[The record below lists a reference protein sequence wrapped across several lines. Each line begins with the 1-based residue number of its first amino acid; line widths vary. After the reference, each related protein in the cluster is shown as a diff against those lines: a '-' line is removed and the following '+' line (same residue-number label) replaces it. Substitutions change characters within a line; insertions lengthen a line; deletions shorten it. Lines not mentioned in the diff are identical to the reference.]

1 MNPNSPLS
9 KEAAIRVAKHASE
22 GGHWYTQRGDQV
34 SEVMKADG
42 SGYTRCTLVHARK
55 LDLAPGCTTIIGCAD
70 KPALTLWKQR
80 QAIMAALTLPR
91 RDSETEKEWMD
102 RVEEDMQETARKAAE
117 AGSAIHAAI
126 QSYYGGHD
134 YDPVYIEHLAG
145 ARRVLN
151 ATCGPQAWRA
161 EVPVVSV
168 LGYGTK
174 LDLVSDEWLIDW
186 KTTEGSQTEL
196 DEKKTWDEHAM
207 QLAAGCQALGRRLKC
222 AIGYV
227 SRTHPGAA
235 RIISLD
241 SDDLRRGLEMFR
253 ALLRFWQVRAGF
265 TPSWAREKG
274 A

>member
-1 MNPNSPLS
+1 VVESKSPLA
-9 KEAAIRVAKHASE
+9 KEAAVRVAKHASE
-22 GGHWYTQRGDQV
+22 SKGHWYTQRGDQV

-42 SGYTRCTLVHARK
+42 SGYTRCTLAHARK
-55 LDLAPGCTTIIGCAD
+55 LQLAPGVTTIIGCAD

-91 RDSETEKEWMD
+91 RDSETEKEWLD
-102 RVEEDMQETARKAAE
+102 RVEEDMQETSRKAAE

-126 QSYYGGHD
+126 QSYYGRQD
-134 YDPVYIEHLAG
+134 FEPLYTEHVEG
-145 ARRVLN
+145 AKRVLL

-161 EVPVVSV
+161 EVPVISSI
-168 LGYGTK
+168 GGFGTK

-186 KTTEGSQTEL
+186 KTTEGSQAEL

-207 QLAAGCQALGRRLKC
+207 QLAAGCQALGKRLKC

-235 RIISLD
+235 RIISIEQNALD
-241 SDDLRRGLEMFR
+241 QGMQMFLGLLDYWR
-253 ALLRFWQVRAGF
+253 AKNKYR
-265 TPSWAREKG
+265 PSWCTS
-274 A
+274 